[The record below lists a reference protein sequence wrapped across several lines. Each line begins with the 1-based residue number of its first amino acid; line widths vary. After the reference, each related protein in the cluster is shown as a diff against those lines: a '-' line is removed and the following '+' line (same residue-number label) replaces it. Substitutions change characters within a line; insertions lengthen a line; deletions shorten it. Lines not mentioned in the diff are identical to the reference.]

1 MDFKKL
7 LYKIK
12 EQENEDMHEKFKSS
26 KFGNSFFFKKKLNM
40 DDDIC
45 NLLEVFTRIEYNDE
59 DKENAFLEYKKRK
72 QEEFDEII
80 KCYHKEITHD
90 TYEPEDE
97 NIIIAK

>member
-12 EQENEDMHEKFKSS
+12 EQEENDLYEKFKSS
-26 KFGNSFFFKKKLNM
+26 QFGNSFFFKKKLNM

-45 NLLEVFTRIEYNDE
+45 QMLEVFTREEYSEE
-59 DKENAFLEYKKRK
+59 DKENAILEYHKRK
-72 QEEFDEII
+72 QEEFDEVM
-80 KCYHKEITHD
+80 KSYSKEITHEK
-90 TYEPEDE
+90 YEPEDE